1 MVLTMQ
7 NTNVS
12 KVALLRGTAFS
23 GKCLRAPKQSR
34 RQEFSLKTS
43 ALFSGKVRIGCLN
56 LLRRFRWHA
65 WTACPY
71 HDSLDWPECCVMK
84 CGGCIMTLE
93 SLLGWGELQSRI
105 WDDCALCDAISDSCS
120 ICCAIANGSFYCV
133 YCYEFLI
140 SVWWCIVKLVGS
152 HSDGSRTH

>member
-56 LLRRFRWHA
+56 LLRRFWWHA
-65 WTACPY
+65 RDRMPISWFFGLARMLCNDAWRMY
-71 HDSLDWPECCVMK
+71 NDSRDPIGVGWIAVAY
-84 CGGCIMTLE
+84 
-93 SLLGWGELQSRI
+93 LGRLR
-105 WDDCALCDAISDSCS
+105 S
-120 ICCAIANGSFYCV
+120 IPCYFGFSFYLLRHCKWLMLL
-133 YCYEFLI
+133 CLLLRILDFSLMMH
-140 SVWWCIVKLVGS
+140 CK
-152 HSDGSRTH
+152 TCA